1 MKKLEMDEAE
11 FEAEAKAL
19 ERREKFMHVFEKIC
33 STTGAIVIGF
43 IIGASITALIIHIIG
58 LF

>member
-1 MKKLEMDEAE
+1 MDEAE